1 MHSVPSRPFAPRAFL
16 ALLTLCASVF
26 AACGGEKPAPIPDPP
41 TVTLTV
47 PQPNTAAPSLT
58 VRVIVSGCDSVSRV
72 DIYDRDTF
80 LKTVPY
86 TSGSMDFEL
95 AQNEIK
101 YTRGLAVSLSLNAR
115 ATCADGRTNSS
126 QPQPATFLPVTK
138 VIKDPDPNGQVVTD
152 FFTAEGS
159 GTNVAFIGCGITT
172 TGTGT
177 LYRVDSAGVVRN
189 SLEMQIPCSAATV
202 VTELNPT
209 SNKRWV
215 WTPGFGAIAVDSNFV
230 VSGKTAP
237 SYKLKN
243 LSVMSNGDA
252 LVSDGPTVSRL
263 QHTATG
269 GTFQWTYQQPWAPVG
284 PAKQVAEQVLIPI
297 VRVPQVSTGLLVE
310 LVVVTVDA
318 TKTGSIP
325 AVSERTIL
333 QFTGAVEHPPLTA
346 FNTDGSVIY
355 ISFPFNNNQARVQ
368 ACLTS
373 QDGCE
378 GSAHKWDS
386 QFFPVEIQGV
396 FPYAAGSRLAIVG
409 LQRVWFLD
417 SENGLVANKGGTSVD
432 ASGQLLILQV
442 QMGRATS
449 SEFYILAGPAP
460 GSSGL
465 PTMPQEIIA
474 VDTAEKGE
482 LFRYEVS
489 SSLSCSVDDSGRLWM
504 RLGNNLVQALTL
516 PEYRAVK
523 P

>member
-1 MHSVPSRPFAPRAFL
+1 MHSVPSRPFAARALL
-16 ALLTLCASVF
+16 ASLTLCASVF
-26 AACGGEKPAPIPDPP
+26 AACGGEKPAPTPDPP

-47 PQPNTAAPSLT
+47 PQPNTAAPSLA
-58 VRVIVSGCDSVSRV
+58 VRVIVSGCDAVSRV

-80 LKTVPY
+80 LKSVDY

-95 AQNEIK
+95 ARNEIK
-101 YTRGLAVSLSLNAR
+101 YDRGLAVSLSLNAR
-115 ATCADGRTNSS
+115 ATCSDGRTNSS

-159 GTNVAFIGCGITT
+159 GNTAAFIGCGNTT
-172 TGTGT
+172 TGSGT
-177 LYRVDSAGVVRN
+177 LYRVDSTGVVRN
-189 SLEMQIPCSAATV
+189 TLEMQIPCSASTV

-215 WTPGFGAIAVDSNFV
+215 WTPGVGAIAVDSNFV
-230 VSGKTAP
+230 VTGKTAP
-237 SYKLKN
+237 SYKLQN

-252 LVSDGPTVSRL
+252 LVSDGPSVSRL
-263 QHTATG
+263 QHTAAG
-269 GTFQWTYQQPWAPVG
+269 GTFQWTYQGLWAPVG
-284 PAKQVAEQVLIPI
+284 PAKQKAEQVLIPI
-297 VRVPQVSTGLLVE
+297 VRVPQESTGLLVE

-355 ISFPFNNNQARVQ
+355 ISFPFNNNQSRVQ
-368 ACLTS
+368 ACLTAQS
-373 QDGCE
+373 GCE

-417 SENGLVANKGGTSVD
+417 SESGLVVNKGGTSVD
-432 ASGQLLILQV
+432 ASGQLQILQV
-442 QMGRATS
+442 QMGRATT
-449 SEFYILAGPAP
+449 SEFYILAGPAS

-465 PTMPQEIIA
+465 PTMPQEIVA
-474 VDTAEKGE
+474 VDSAEQGE

-523 P
+523 K